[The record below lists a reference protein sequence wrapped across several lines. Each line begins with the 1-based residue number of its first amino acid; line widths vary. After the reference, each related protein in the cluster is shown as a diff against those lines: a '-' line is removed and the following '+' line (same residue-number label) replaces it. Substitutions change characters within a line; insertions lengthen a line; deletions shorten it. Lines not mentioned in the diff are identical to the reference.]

1 MLVNM
6 SEVLDAILKEWLRE
20 RDHWLP
26 ILIDSNMPRPVTLYI
41 GGGTPSLCPVK
52 KLQPVVEQLQQDIH
66 ATGTSLAEFTVEA
79 NPDDISLQYCRE
91 LLEMGVDRLSIGIQS
106 FVDKHLK
113 SMKRRHTGDQ
123 AAKAVLIAKQ
133 AGFKNIS
140 IDLMFGFHNLTVKQW
155 KENLSRATDLG
166 PEHISAYQLSLE
178 PATPWG
184 EHNTL
189 PTQEACLAQYS
200 ILQDVLEQHGYQQ
213 YEISNFCLPGKESLH
228 NSGYWQRIPY
238 IGLGPSAHSFNG
250 HLRYWNVYSTDQYI
264 NGLRKNKPYRRFD
277 RLKPDDVHNE
287 WILLQLRTKDGF
299 SLEGLRERE
308 GDPALAAFLRKI
320 KPLKKR
326 DLLVE
331 ENGRVLIPPSL
342 YFVSDQIIRES
353 LLP

>member
-26 ILIDSNMPRPVTLYI
+26 ILIDSNTPRPVTLYI
-41 GGGTPSLCPVK
+41 GGGTPSLCPVE

-123 AAKAVLIAKQ
+123 AAKAVLMAKQ

-166 PEHISAYQLSLE
+166 PEHIS
-178 PATPWG
+178 
-184 EHNTL
+184 
-189 PTQEACLAQYS
+189 
-200 ILQDVLEQHGYQQ
+200 Q